1 MATYPVNKLRNVCV
15 MGHGGDGKTSL
26 VESLLF
32 TAGMI
37 EREGKVTE
45 GNTVCD
51 FDAEE
56 IKRQFSISTAVAP
69 VEWEGCKINL
79 LDTPGFFDFESEV
92 RHALRVCDS
101 ALIVATGKSGPGV
114 GTEKAWKKAV
124 ERNMPRMFYISKI
137 DEENSDY
144 YTALHK
150 LQKQFGVSVCPIVVP
165 IFEGNRDTVGVVDCV
180 IRKAYKMDGTTRVE
194 IPIPENMIERIDQH
208 RAALCENVAEL
219 SEELM
224 ERYFAGEEFSDEE
237 LIAGIRQG
245 VRDLVIAPVFC
256 GTATTGIGSYAIL
269 KGIADYMPSPD
280 ESPSEMCEDEKGEL
294 IEINCSPNGS
304 TCAYIFKTI
313 ADQYGR
319 FSYFKVMSGAVKK
332 DMTLVNKRADANEKL
347 AHIYSVCGKK
357 TKEVDEIGCGDI
369 GAVAKLVTT
378 KTDDTLSMS
387 VRKVSLEGVEIP
399 KPCYMQAIEPS
410 SKNNEE
416 KMSTGLAKLRDEDP
430 SFETHYD
437 TETKQMLISGAGDIH
452 LDVICSKLK
461 NKFGVEV
468 KLSKPI
474 IPYREKIRK
483 KVSVEGKHKKQS
495 GGHGQYGHVK
505 MDFEPYSEGDYAF
518 AEKIFGGSV
527 PKNFH
532 PAVDKGIRE
541 AMEHGVLAGY
551 PMVGLKATLTDG
563 SYHDVDSNELSFKMA
578 AKLAYKAGIPQASPV
593 LLEPICS
600 MKVVIPDQYMG
611 DVIGDLNKRRGR
623 IMGMNPVEEGC
634 QEILAEVPMAE
645 TSDYAITLRS
655 MTQGRGSFESNFER
669 YDEAPPMVQEK
680 VIADNKARLEALNK
694 D

>member
-1 MATYPVNKLRNVCV
+1 MATYPVNELRNVCV

-37 EREGKVTE
+37 EREGKVPD

-56 IKRQFSISTAVAP
+56 IKRQFSISTSVAP
-69 VEWEGCKINL
+69 IEWEGCKINL

-101 ALIVATGKSGPGV
+101 ALIVATGKAGPGV
-114 GTEKAWKKAV
+114 GTEKAWKRAAEK
-124 ERNMPRMFYISKI
+124 NMPRMFYISKI

-194 IPIPENMIERIDQH
+194 IPIPENMVERINQH

-256 GTATTGIGSYAIL
+256 GTAATGIGSYAML

-280 ESPSEMCEDEKGEL
+280 ESPAQVCEDEKGEI

-319 FSYFKVMSGAVKK
+319 FSYFKVMSGTVTK

-347 AHIYSVCGKK
+347 AHIYSICGKK

-387 VRKVSLEGVEIP
+387 VRKVSLEGVDIP
-399 KPCYMQAIEPS
+399 KPCYTQGIEPT

-505 MDFEPYSEGDYAF
+505 
-518 AEKIFGGSV
+518 
-527 PKNFH
+527 
-532 PAVDKGIRE
+532 
-541 AMEHGVLAGY
+541 
-551 PMVGLKATLTDG
+551 
-563 SYHDVDSNELSFKMA
+563 
-578 AKLAYKAGIPQASPV
+578 
-593 LLEPICS
+593 
-600 MKVVIPDQYMG
+600 
-611 DVIGDLNKRRGR
+611 IGRAH
-623 IMGMNPVEEGC
+623 V
-634 QEILAEVPMAE
+634 
-645 TSDYAITLRS
+645 
-655 MTQGRGSFESNFER
+655 
-669 YDEAPPMVQEK
+669 
-680 VIADNKARLEALNK
+680 
-694 D
+694 